1 LAVRTLSALA
11 VVVLA
16 VFLLHSPPQLPSCG
30 ILVTAVF
37 TRAQDF
43 SLEDAVAGQ
52 WEVLQPGFTR
62 RSLILAYRYMS
73 GLRLSDAEREALS
86 AAAPGMPVPWPDP
99 QVWLDARKAVP
110 KATQASSINA
120 YRSQAGSYD
129 YYANCLGDAFKT
141 AAITLRARQAQF
153 GIDSPAVA
161 EWVRAQ
167 DLVFQ
172 NCSADRPAVIPQAAA
187 PELPPLIRADR
198 AYQIAAAHF
207 YAAHF
212 EEAEQAF
219 REIAR
224 DTTSPWHT
232 IAPYLAARC
241 IVRKA
246 SVGVASPYPSQ
257 LASAE
262 AEIQKILNDT
272 SMREIHASARRLL
285 AYVLIRLHPE
295 ERLIA
300 VSRALLQPWP
310 NEDLAQSLTDYCYLV
325 GRSDLAERDR
335 LSVAERDDLTDWLLT
350 FKGQGASLRDHAYQK
365 WRASS
370 SLPWLVAAIATMPS
384 NDASAADL
392 LSAAAMV
399 KPDSPAYPTVAFH
412 TVRLLADNGRV
423 DEARDR
429 LDALLSKDR
438 AHLTASARNL
448 FLAERM
454 KLARKLDEFLRD
466 APRVSVGLTD
476 GGPPQEPGPG
486 FVPQPFFDADSAS
499 ILNEKLPLR
508 MLAEAVASPRL
519 PLRLRREVALASW
532 TRAILLEDS
541 RTAGKLVPT
550 VIALEPLLK
559 SDFSRY
565 LAANNPEDR
574 GFAAAFAILRNPG
587 LGPAVRPNLLR
598 EVPVD
603 SRGDFPTDNWWCKL
617 GQSPEGPMDDNRP
630 LLLVY
635 PKRRIESVAF
645 LDEASRQQAAKE
657 WGRLSSISP
666 AASYLGI
673 VAVAYARA
681 HPDEPRVPEALYRVV
696 RATRYGC
703 TDGSTGKYSKEAFDL
718 LHGRYPQS
726 PWTEKTPYWF
736 R

>member
-1 LAVRTLSALA
+1 MAVRALSTLA

-16 VFLLHSPPQLPSCG
+16 ALLLYSPPQLPSCS
-30 ILVTAVF
+30 IVVTAVF
-37 TRAQDF
+37 SRAQDF
-43 SLEDAVAGQ
+43 SLEDAAKGQ
-52 WEVLQPGFTR
+52 WEVLQPGFRR
-62 RSLILAYRYMS
+62 RSLILAYRYLS
-73 GLRLSDAEREALS
+73 GLRLGDAEQKAL
-86 AAAPGMPVPWPDP
+86 AASAPGMPAPWPDP
-99 QVWLDARKAVP
+99 QVWLDARAKAP
-110 KATQASSINA
+110 NATPASSINA
-120 YRSQAGSYD
+120 YRSLGESYR

-187 PELPPLIRADR
+187 PNLPPLIRADR

-212 EEAEQAF
+212 EAAEQAF

-224 DTTSPWHT
+224 DQTSPWHT
-232 IAPYLAARC
+232 IAPFLAARC
-241 IVRKA
+241 MVRRA
-246 SVGVASPYPSQ
+246 TVGVASPYPSQ

-300 VSRALLQPWP
+300 LSRALLQPWP

-325 GRSDLAERDR
+325 GRSDF
-335 LSVAERDDLTDWLLT
+335 AERDDLTDWLLT
-350 FKGQGASLRDHAYQK
+350 FQGRGASSRDHAYQR
-365 WRASS
+365 WQATS
-370 SLPWLVAAIATMPS
+370 SLPWLVAAIATLPS
-384 NDASAADL
+384 SDAGAADL
-392 LSAAAMV
+392 LSAAAKV

-412 TVRLLADNGRV
+412 STRLLADSGR
-423 DEARDR
+423 DDQARDT
-429 LDALLSKDR
+429 LDALLSKNR
-438 AHLTASARNL
+438 APLTASARNL

-454 KLARKLDEFLRD
+454 KLARDLDEFLRD
-466 APRVSVGLTD
+466 APRVSVGMAYD
-476 GGPPQEPGPG
+476 GDLEPPGPK
-486 FVPQPFFDADSAS
+486 FVPLPFFDADSAF
-499 ILNEKLPLR
+499 ILTEKLPLS
-508 MLAEAVASPRL
+508 MLAEAATSPRL

-532 TRAILLEDS
+532 TRAILLEEHA
-541 RTAGKLVPT
+541 TATALAPTLV
-550 VIALEPLLK
+550 ALEPLLK

-574 GFAAAFAILRNPG
+574 RFAAAFAMLRNPG

-598 EVPVD
+598 AVSVD

-617 GQSPEGPMDDNRP
+617 GQSPEAPMEYNPP
-630 LLLVY
+630 LQLVY

-645 LDEASRQQAAKE
+645 LDEAGRQQAAKE
-657 WGRLSSISP
+657 WDRLSSLLP
-666 AASYLGI
+666 AANYLGGEAI
-673 VAVAYARA
+673 AYARA
-681 HPDEPRVPEALYRVV
+681 HPDDPRVPEALYRVV

-703 TDGSTGKYSKEAFDL
+703 TDDDTGKVSKEAFDL
-718 LHGRYPQS
+718 LHERYPKS